1 MGAPTNLI
9 TTSDMNVALDREF
22 ILNFEG
28 DYDRLAEILGIFAP
42 ERMAAGTAL
51 YQLKVTG
58 TLNNDKDDNGSSG
71 SSYVEGDLVN
81 LSKYT
86 ATKEPIGAI
95 TPKPYRKATSG
106 ANILKNGY
114 EIAVMKT
121 DQKMQSHIRA
131 DIIKEFFGFMA
142 KGTGE
147 AAGTGLQEAAAM
159 VDAKL
164 GDTMETNGDEGGK
177 VIHFINRTDAAKYIG
192 NAPVTTQT
200 MFGMTYLQNFLGMT
214 DVFLTNKVASGT
226 MYATPAENIHVF
238 TVDFGELARA
248 DLSYQQSDSGLI
260 GVAHSPAYDHV
271 STETNVLTGM
281 LLFPEVKDYIIKG
294 TINPAAA

>member
-1 MGAPTNLI
+1 MAAPTNLI

-58 TLNNDKDDNGSSG
+58 TLNNENDDNGSSG

-131 DIIKEFFGFMA
+131 DIIKEFFAFMA
-142 KGTGE
+142 KGAGE

-248 DLSYQQSDSGLI
+248 DLTYQQSDSGLI

>member
-1 MGAPTNLI
+1 MAAPTNLI

-131 DIIKEFFGFMA
+131 DIINEFFAFMA

-248 DLSYQQSDSGLI
+248 DLTYQQSDSGLI

>member
-1 MGAPTNLI
+1 MAAPTNLI

-28 DYDRLAEILGIFAP
+28 DYDRLAEVLGIFAP

-58 TLNNDKDDNGSSG
+58 QLNDAKDDNGSSG
-71 SSYVEGDLVN
+71 SAYVEGDIVN

-86 ATKEPIGAI
+86 ASKEPIGAI

-114 EIAVMKT
+114 EVAVMKT

-131 DIIKEFFGFMA
+131 NILKEFFEFLA

-147 AAGTGLQEAAAM
+147 ASGTGLQEAAAM

-164 GDTMETNGDEGGK
+164 GDALEANGDEGGK
-177 VIHFINRTDAAKYIG
+177 TIHFINRTDAAKYIG

-226 MYATPAENIHVF
+226 MYATPADNIHIF
-238 TVDFGELARA
+238 TVDFGELSRA
-248 DLSYQQSDSGLI
+248 DLAYQQSGSGLI
-260 GVAHSPAYDHV
+260 GVAHTPAYDRV
-271 STETNVLTGM
+271 SAETNVLTGM
-281 LLFPEVKDYIIKG
+281 MLFPEVKDYIIKG

>member
-1 MGAPTNLI
+1 MAAPTNLI

-58 TLNNDKDDNGSSG
+58 TLNNEKDDNGSSG

-131 DIIKEFFGFMA
+131 DIIKEFFSFMA

>member
-1 MGAPTNLI
+1 MAAPTNLI

-58 TLNNDKDDNGSSG
+58 TLNNDKDSNGSSG

-114 EIAVMKT
+114 EVAVMKT

-131 DIIKEFFGFMA
+131 DIIKEFFAFMA

-177 VIHFINRTDAAKYIG
+177 TIHFINRTDAAKYIG
-192 NAPVTTQT
+192 AAPITTQT

-248 DLSYQQSDSGLI
+248 DLTYQQSDSGLI
-260 GVAHSPAYDHV
+260 GVAHAPAYDHV

>member
-1 MGAPTNLI
+1 MAAPTNLI

-58 TLNNDKDDNGSSG
+58 TLNNENDDNGSSG

-131 DIIKEFFGFMA
+131 DIIKEFFAFMA

-248 DLSYQQSDSGLI
+248 DLTYQQSDSGLI